1 MIRAAVSG
9 ALVATLIALTPVQ
22 AWCGGGIFRR
32 SSCFRG
38 HCVQKAAIV
47 EQVVVDPIYQ
57 QPAAPIV
64 IQNNYP
70 PAANLGSTIY
80 GYEAQQYG
88 YNPFQVD
95 PGEILREA
103 ARLTEA
109 SQKLTQEGLGV
120 YQALGQDALA
130 HAALSDQLRARAEL
144 IKATEPAN
152 LVQQYRLQQQQV
164 QALQSS
170 QTIILKPDGKGGYS
184 VSLSGTSL
192 PEEVGEQNPQSV
204 PAGMGVLSAKCAQ
217 CHTGGESKGGFT
229 MFNPDGSLVELT
241 DIQKTKIVS
250 LASNG
255 LMPPPPAAQLSD
267 GELQSVVQLLSQ

>member
-170 QTIILKPDGKGGYS
+170 QTIILKPDGKGGYT
-184 VSLSGTSL
+184 VSLASDATDSAVDTQPVSQGS
-192 PEEVGEQNPQSV
+192 S
-204 PAGMGVLSAKCAQ
+204 VLSAKCAQ

-229 MFNPDGSLVELT
+229 MFSPEGSLVELT

-255 LMPPPPAAQLSD
+255 LMPPPPTAQLSD
-267 GELQSVVQLLSQ
+267 GELQAVVQLLSQ

>member
-1 MIRAAVSG
+1 MIRAAISG
-9 ALVATLIALTPVQ
+9 VLVACLIALTPVQ

-47 EQVVVDPIYQ
+47 EKVIVDPIYQ
-57 QPAAPIV
+57 APAAPIV

-70 PAANLGSTIY
+70 PSANLGSTIY
-80 GYEAQQYG
+80 GYEAQNYG

-95 PGEILREA
+95 PSEILREA
-103 ARLTEA
+103 ARLTET
-109 SQKLTQEGLGV
+109 SQKLTQEGLNV

-152 LVQQYRLQQQQV
+152 LVQQYRQQQV
-164 QALQSS
+164 QQSS
-170 QTIILKPDGKGGYS
+170 QTIVLKPDGKGGYT
-184 VSLSGTSL
+184 VSLASAATDIA
-192 PEEVGEQNPQSV
+192 EETQPVS
-204 PAGMGVLSAKCAQ
+204 AGLSVLSAKCAQ
-217 CHTGGESKGGFT
+217 CHTGGESKGGFA
-229 MFNPDGSLVELT
+229 MFAPDGSLVDLT

-267 GELQSVVQLLSQ
+267 GELQAVVQLLSQ